1 MKKESINFKNLSPF
15 LSHFYTLKNIERSGW
30 KNKLPIDKGESVA
43 EHTLAM
49 IVLTVIFAEY
59 NNYSLSKTIKMIK
72 MALIHDLGESIIGD
86 YTPESIELDEKKQLE
101 NMAMSHIFS
110 KISRQKIKK
119 KYLKI
124 WNEYEDNKTFSAKK
138 IHSIDKLEMA
148 IQAKYYLDSN
158 NKINKNDVK
167 PFFDSALS
175 YIRNN
180 NKLHPDRHLSDF
192 EKWEELD
199 EIEQIF
205 LYINK

>member
-30 KNKLPIDKGESVA
+30 KHKLPIDKGESVA

-49 IVLTVIFAEY
+49 IVLTIIFAEY
-59 NNYSLSKTIKMIK
+59 GNYSLSKTIKMIK

-86 YTPESIELDEKKQLE
+86 HTPESIKLDEKKQLE

-110 KISRQKIKK
+110 KISRKQIKK

-124 WNEYEDNKTFSAKK
+124 WNEFEDNKTYSAKK
-138 IHSIDKLEMA
+138 IHLIDKLEMA
-148 IQAKYYLDSN
+148 IQAKYYLDGN

-167 PFFDSALS
+167 PFFDSALR
-175 YIRNN
+175 YIRSN
-180 NKLHPDRHLSDF
+180 NKLNLHRNLVDIK
-192 EKWEELD
+192 KWEELD

-205 LYINK
+205 LYLNK